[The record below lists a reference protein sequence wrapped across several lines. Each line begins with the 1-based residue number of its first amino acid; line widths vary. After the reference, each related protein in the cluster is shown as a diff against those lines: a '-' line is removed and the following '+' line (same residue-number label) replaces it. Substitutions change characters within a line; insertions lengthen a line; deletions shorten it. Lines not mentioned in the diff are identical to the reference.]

1 MTSKAQKHKELIFDF
16 LNELMTKDKYGNYQD
31 TTGTIRIKCKKTAL
45 RKEHKILGSWHK
57 IWSAYYKDIEVN
69 IGATSLI
76 VRKKM

>member
-1 MTSKAQKHKELIFDF
+1 MVSKAQKHKELIFDF
-16 LNELMTKDKYGNYQD
+16 LNDLMIKDKYGNYQD

-45 RKEHKILGSWHK
+45 RKEHKVNGKWYK
-57 IWSAYYKDIEVN
+57 RWSAYYKDIEVK